1 MKKIISIILLFTT
14 LSLGLGAE
22 NTPEPYSDEEFVPVL
37 HDVRRATVIFCGAL
51 PLGYMYSSIVSDNFL
66 TDSDIYGGL
75 EEESD
80 KVEFKLLSSLAFA
93 GLVTLIDLIIEK
105 FFRR

>member
-1 MKKIISIILLFTT
+1 MKKIIAVILLFTT
-14 LSLGLGAE
+14 LSLSAE
-22 NTPEPYSDEEFVPVL
+22 NTPEPYSDDEFLPVL

-51 PLGYMYSSIVSDNFL
+51 PLGYMYSSIISGNFL
-66 TDSDIYGGL
+66 TDTDFYGEL

-93 GLVTLIDLIIEK
+93 GVVTLIDFIIEK